1 MTTSTII
8 HCTSIARAL
17 ALTLGLL
24 PSSSELL
31 LHGLETGLFFRR
43 RQDLEMLKE
52 LPKEMEEDKDMVDLV
67 DYFIG
72 D

>member
-1 MTTSTII
+1 
-8 HCTSIARAL
+8 
-17 ALTLGLL
+17 
-24 PSSSELL
+24 

-72 D
+72 GD